1 MAQKAKAGCQRQWQA
16 EAASDGRLT
25 GKDLEAAV
33 RHRDH
38 CPGCAFEV
46 RALAALTHTFVS
58 LPELPRDPLSVRR
71 SRQRLMAAL
80 NGSLLV
86 PTPRRPRSWVAAVM
100 VLAIATSGAMLSFV
114 HARIGPAFARSATAL
129 APQKPAV
136 QVGRPRIGA
145 VDVHAQAGARWRI
158 DSDPNQDRVEL
169 SEGVATFD
177 VHPHP
182 GRRVIIV
189 LPDGQLEDLGT
200 TFEVAVNA
208 GHTERIVVSRG
219 RVLVRLG
226 ARPEFSL
233 QIGERWQLPSV
244 SAASPPPRADLPSP
258 VAPVNQASARLVP
271 RRSTAVATHPEEA
284 SVASFADPRPV
295 PANPASAERAAK
307 RAEDAAYLNIL
318 SLLRGQQFAAAREQ
332 AKRYLLDFPN
342 GFRRVEVLN
351 VATERAAQ

>member
-1 MAQKAKAGCQRQWQA
+1 MARQANAGCQRQWQA

-25 GKDLEAAV
+25 GKDLEAAL

-38 CPGCAFEV
+38 CTGCALEV
-46 RALAALTHTFVS
+46 RALAALTHSFTS
-58 LPELPRDPLSVRR
+58 LPELPRDSLSVRR
-71 SRQRLMAAL
+71 CRQRLMAAL
-80 NGSLLV
+80 NDSLLV
-86 PTPRRPRSWVAAVM
+86 QTPRRSRGWVAPVM
-100 VLAIATSGAMLSFV
+100 VLAIATSAAILLFER
-114 HARIGPAFARSATAL
+114 ARIAPAFAHSAPAL
-129 APQKPAV
+129 APQ
-136 QVGRPRIGA
+136 RPA

-233 QIGERWQLPSV
+233 QIGERWQAPGV
-244 SAASPPPRADLPSP
+244 SASPPPRADVPRP
-258 VAPVNQASARLVP
+258 VEPVKQASARLAPV
-271 RRSTAVATHPEEA
+271 RSTPAATHPEEA
-284 SVASFADPRPV
+284 IVAPFADARPV
-295 PANPASAERAAK
+295 PANPASVERAAK
-307 RAEDAAYLNIL
+307 RAEDAAYMSIL

-351 VATERAAQ
+351 VATDGAAQ